1 MRGYRAREFGGDKYL
16 SINLEDRLFSGL
28 EVLTMH
34 VGGVV
39 FVDAG
44 NVWPRDEKITLKEMN
59 YSVGL
64 VLRLGYAKITGAPLV
79 RFDIGFPIGGR
90 GGYSFSFGIDQQF

>member
-44 NVWPRDEKITLKEMN
+44 NVWQRDEKITLKEMN

-64 VLRLGYAKITGAPLV
+64 GLRLGYAKITGAPLV